1 VVLTGDIHASFSCE
15 LPVSS
20 TPGSA
25 SYTSAGVEFVCPSV
39 TSDGFYEVL
48 GGTPQ
53 LAGQPPEVVVAV
65 TQQAIGAAQQLNP
78 WLKYIDGVSHG
89 FLVVDVTPERV
100 QADYHHTPVPSSAA
114 PDPRVDPSVVPTY
127 ARSLQTLAG
136 TRRLSTA
143 SGPVGPRS
151 DEPA

>member
-1 VVLTGDIHASFSCE
+1 M
-15 LPVSS
+15 
-20 TPGSA
+20 
-25 SYTSAGVEFVCPSV
+25 

-53 LAGQPPEVVVAV
+53 LAGAPAEVVVAA

-89 FLVVDVTPERV
+89 FVVIDVTPERV
-100 QADYHHTPVPSSAA
+100 QADYHHTPVPTNAA
-114 PDPRVDPSVVPTY
+114 PDPRVDRAVVPQY

-136 TRRLSTA
+136 THQLTTA
-143 SGPVGPRS
+143 SGPVGARS
-151 DEPA
+151 DEPASIRRRHH